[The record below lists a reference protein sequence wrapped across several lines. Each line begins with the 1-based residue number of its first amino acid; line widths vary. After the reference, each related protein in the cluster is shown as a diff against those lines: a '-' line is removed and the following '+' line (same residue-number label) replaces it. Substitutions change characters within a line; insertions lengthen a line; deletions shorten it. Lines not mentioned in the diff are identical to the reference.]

1 MRFGPSGGGT
11 VLGNFAGEVGDIV
24 QAMPCDMCQ
33 VGEVEIGGIMCSCN
47 FACQHNSSNVKVG
60 AG

>member
-1 MRFGPSGGGT
+1 MRFGPSGGET

-33 VGEVEIGGIMCSCN
+33 VGEVEIGGIMCYVILHASTIV
-47 FACQHNSSNVKVG
+47 AM
-60 AG
+60 